1 MAPEIAYPND
11 RPSEKEVHKH
21 VGSRRRCSLVF
32 VTRNELAG
40 LRETF
45 SKVPIDCA
53 DEVIAVDASSTDGTQ
68 EFFREHGIRVHVQ
81 RERGLGAAML
91 EARAEISGDALI
103 YFHPDGNEDPSDI
116 PKVVER
122 LRLGADFVVASRMI
136 PGAWNEEDANVLRW
150 RKWANQGLALIANA
164 LFARNGVRS
173 TDITNGFRGIACEA
187 FDRMC
192 LTSKDLTM
200 DFQMIIRALKLGMF
214 IDEFPTREGNRVG
227 GETNFP
233 SIQTGL
239 KEVGLIWRELL
250 AGQAVFRQPAK
261 TLKSGSLP

>member
-1 MAPEIAYPND
+1 
-11 RPSEKEVHKH
+11 
-21 VGSRRRCSLVF
+21 
-32 VTRNELAG
+32 VTRNEIVG
-40 LRETF
+40 LRKTF
-45 SKVPIDCA
+45 PKVPIDCL
-53 DEVIAVDASSTDGTQ
+53 DEVIAVDAGSNDGTQ
-68 EFFREHGIRVHVQ
+68 EFFKERGIRVHVQ

-91 EARAEISGDALI
+91 EARAAVTGDALI
-103 YFHPDGNEDPSDI
+103 YFHPDGNEDPADI
-116 PKVVER
+116 PKMVER

-136 PGAWNEEDANVLRW
+136 PGAWNEEDARVLRW
-150 RKWANQGLALIANA
+150 RKWANQGLAFIANV

-192 LTSKDLTM
+192 LSSKDLTM
-200 DFQMIIRALKLGMF
+200 DFQMIIRALKLGMS
-214 IDEFPTREGNRVG
+214 IDEFATREGDRLG

-250 AGQAVFRQPAK
+250 AGDGVFRQPAK
-261 TLKSGSLP
+261 TLTDGSVQ